1 MRKKKRKVNYKELA
15 RKYNLLQDL
24 MEYTPDVI
32 YFKDAKGRLVMV
44 NEAHAKGLGLKPE
57 EVVGKTDFDIH
68 SKKSAERMVKDD
80 LRVMKTGK
88 PIIDKV
94 ERATR
99 ADGIDN
105 YVSTTKIP
113 RYDRKG
119 RVIGL
124 IGITRDITHRKRLE
138 QLREEKALIEKKL
151 EAAEEL
157 NKIKSEFVSVV
168 SHELRTP
175 LAILKESISLI
186 IDRTSGK
193 INRRQKR
200 LLDIA
205 ERNIERLNGIIEEL
219 LDLSRIESGRFK
231 LRYSLVDLNQ
241 LLKEQSQFFMKQ
253 AREKRI
259 KLEYTLPK
267 KHVNIFIDAG
277 RITQVVTNLVSN
289 AIKYTEQHGSVR
301 VELKVLENKVR
312 ISVID
317 TGTGIS
323 KKDLSRLFNKF
334 VQVARMSGAEK
345 KGVGLGLSIA
355 KELVEKHSGEI
366 WVESKL
372 GVGSR
377 FYFTLPR
384 FYTTS
389 MLNHKVRERI
399 NNLLARDASTYLV
412 NLLVVNYSEFKKKIK
427 LRPANLAS
435 SLKDIIE
442 TAFKRHCRA
451 DMERP
456 EIVLEDIKKGE
467 YGIILPDADEKT
479 VAAICGS
486 IEDGIKNFL
495 LENSL
500 KSAFVNLGVASY
512 PQKETPHTTGQLL
525 ANLSI
530 KKIFIGA
537 NIRRFKRVFYSVNVE
552 VLLPGDKK
560 ERSQTVDISEGGIC
574 FISTNRF
581 NMNAKISIRIRLP
594 EHKKPIYTEA
604 RIAWVRNIGNISP
617 KAEKRRYKVGL
628 EFTSLKKRDRGAL
641 SKLVKSASG
650 R

>member
-1 MRKKKRKVNYKELA
+1 MRKSKKKVNYKELA
-15 RKYNLLQDL
+15 RKYKLLQDL

-80 LRVMKTGK
+80 LRVLKTGR

-99 ADGIDN
+99 ADGVDN

-113 RYDRKG
+113 RYDAKG
-119 RVIGL
+119 RIIGL

-151 EAAEEL
+151 EVAEEL
-157 NKIKSEFVSVV
+157 NKTKSEFVSVV

-186 IDRTSGK
+186 IEETAGR

-205 ERNIERLNGIIEEL
+205 KKNTERLNGIIEEL
-219 LDLSRIESGRFK
+219 LDLSRIESGKFK

-241 LLKEQSQFFMKQ
+241 VLKEQSGFFIKQ
-253 AREKRI
+253 ARERGI
-259 KLEYTLPK
+259 RLEYILPK
-267 KHVNIFIDAG
+267 KHVNIFVDAE

-289 AIKYTEQHGSVR
+289 AIKYTEQYGSVK

-312 ISVID
+312 IGVID
-317 TGTGIS
+317 TGIGIS
-323 KKDLSRLFNKF
+323 TKDLSCLFNKF
-334 VQVARMSGAEK
+334 VQVAKTGGSEK
-345 KGVGLGLSIA
+345 RGVGLGLSIA
-355 KELVEKHSGEI
+355 KELVERHSGEI

-389 MLNHKVRERI
+389 MLDYKVRGRI
-399 NNLLARDASTYLV
+399 NSLLTRGASTYLV
-412 NLLVVNYSEFKKKIK
+412 NLLVVNYSEFKKKIR
-427 LRPANLAS
+427 LRPANLAL

-442 TAFKRHCRA
+442 AAFKRHCIEGK
-451 DMERP
+451 ERP
-456 EIVLEDIKKGE
+456 EIVLEDITKGE
-467 YGIILPDADEKT
+467 YGIILPDADENT

-486 IEDGIKNFL
+486 IKNDIKNFL
-495 LENSL
+495 LKHGLENT
-500 KSAFVNLGVASY
+500 FVNLGVTSY
-512 PQKETPHTTGQLL
+512 PQKETPHTTRQLL

-537 NIRRFKRVFYSVNVE
+537 NIRRFKRVLYNVDIE
-552 VLLPGDKK
+552 VLLPEDKK
-560 ERSQTVDISEGGIC
+560 ETSQTIDISEGGIC
-574 FISTNRF
+574 FISGNNF
-581 NMNAKISIRIRLP
+581 NMNAKISIKIALP
-594 EHKKPIYTEA
+594 KHKKPIYADA
-604 RIAWVRNIGNISP
+604 RVAWIKNVGDISP
-617 KAEKRRYKVGL
+617 KAEKKRYKIGL
-628 EFTSLKKRDRGAL
+628 EFTSLKKRDREIL
-641 SKLVKSASG
+641 SKFMKSLSF
-650 R
+650 